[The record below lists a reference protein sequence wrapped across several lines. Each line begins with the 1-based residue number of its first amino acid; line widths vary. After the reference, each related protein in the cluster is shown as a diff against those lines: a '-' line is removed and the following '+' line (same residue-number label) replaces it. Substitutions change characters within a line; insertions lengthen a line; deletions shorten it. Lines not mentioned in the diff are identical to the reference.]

1 MENYTVCQLKPDM
14 RFEGFL
20 LVRGADEAECGA
32 LRQALGGYARS
43 LAD

>member
-1 MENYTVCQLKPDM
+1 MEKIRVCQLTKDAQ
-14 RFEGFL
+14 FEGFL
-20 LVRGADEAECGA
+20 LVRGADKAECGA